1 MGRWHQMAER
11 YGEWLGALYNRN
23 IRETLKSG
31 VKTLVANTQM
41 DSGRAAAH
49 WMIVPN
55 KGGRPGSYA
64 QMNFPNPDY
73 GQGPVGRRGD
83 NGRNRGK
90 VIKAVVER
98 EWSRAISNTVKG
110 RNPATRFVFES
121 SVPEIWDDSEK
132 DSVGDAQSSS
142 YRVNAKL
149 AEAEE
154 AAKDRMAAKFNALV
168 EANKHRVNVL
178 R

>member
-1 MGRWHQMAER
+1 MGRWQQRADR
-11 YGEWLGALYNRN
+11 YGEQLGALYNRN
-23 IRETLKSG
+23 IRETLRAG
-31 VKTLVANTQM
+31 VTTLVENTKM

-49 WMIVPN
+49 WMVIPN

-83 NGRNRGK
+83 SGRNSGK

-110 RNPATRFVFES
+110 RNPATRFMFES

-132 DSVGDAQSSS
+132 DSVGDARSGS
-142 YRVNAKL
+142 YRDNARL
-149 AEAEE
+149 AYAQQ
-154 AAKDRMAAKFNALV
+154 AALNRMQAKFNALV
-168 EANKHRVNVL
+168 EANKYRVNVL